1 MLYDYDD
8 GSTYQPPSTKFDLT
22 EEEGVWHHQIW
33 PEPTYFPNGSPAY
46 EVNKVARNL
55 QDHKRDEGDAQEG
68 VVKAVRRVQNARSEA
83 AKQRA
88 AGKKAPKSQRV
99 TK

>member
-1 MLYDYDD
+1 M
-8 GSTYQPPSTKFDLT
+8 T

-33 PEPTYFPNGSPAY
+33 PQPTYFPNSSP
-46 EVNKVARNL
+46 RNL
-55 QDHKRDEGDAQEG
+55 RDHKRDKGDAQEG
-68 VVKAVRRVQNARSEA
+68 MVKAVRRVRNEA

-88 AGKKAPKSQRV
+88 PRKKAPRPKSRRV